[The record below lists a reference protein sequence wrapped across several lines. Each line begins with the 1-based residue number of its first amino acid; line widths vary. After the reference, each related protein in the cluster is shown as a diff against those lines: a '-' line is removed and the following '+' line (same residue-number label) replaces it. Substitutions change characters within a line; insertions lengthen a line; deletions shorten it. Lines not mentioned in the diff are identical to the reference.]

1 LDIKLQIDKL
11 LQYGNEG
18 RVLAPTVGSWCEVS
32 EDFDLLVELIAHVL
46 ADQETSMLQVAHD
59 QAVAKQKQKPV
70 ADFGVTMRLKWARHM
85 PKGANHIN

>member
-1 LDIKLQIDKL
+1 MRGACWHRWSGPGARRL
-11 LQYGNEG
+11 
-18 RVLAPTVGSWCEVS
+18 S

-59 QAVAKQKQKPV
+59 QAVARQKQKLV
-70 ADFGVTMRLKWARHM
+70 ADIGVTMHLAWARHM

>member
-1 LDIKLQIDKL
+1 MSDT
-11 LQYGNEG
+11 Y
-18 RVLAPTVGSWCEVS
+18 RVLSDTCRIPAGWSWCEVS

-59 QAVAKQKQKPV
+59 QAVARQKQKLV
-70 ADFGVTMRLKWARHM
+70 ADFGVTMHLAWAHHM